1 MTLIHN
7 DGSIM
12 RIRHALAILAAAGLM
27 TSEAQAGD
35 VFSRAAEK
43 LRISGYTQA
52 RYAYWD
58 NVPDNLVNSGFFVT
72 RARIKWKAELTRQAW
87 WMMEIDFVSSR
98 MVKDAIVAVD
108 VSRLLTIQAGQF
120 KRPISQEEM
129 FSSSAVP
136 VINRG
141 LTNRVATRVLG
152 YIGRSQGLMAVVG
165 NPKHPYQ
172 ASLGI
177 FSGAG
182 EADVSIGD
190 ELFEQQT
197 DLSNRGKDVVGRLAG
212 HFGRDTRVRIATGG
226 STRNVGGNYTDT
238 AGVDHRSRTFIAW
251 GADTRI
257 VNGPWSIWAEALLGD
272 NWSDFTDTMTV
283 FSAPTFLGWQ
293 IAANWHKKVGGDE
306 SLITA
311 VQPEARY
318 DALDPNLDTGN
329 DALSLVTGGISL
341 FFGELMRWR
350 TNVEWHTY
358 QDDRPNETR
367 FISELQAKI

>member
-1 MTLIHN
+1 
-7 DGSIM
+7 M
-12 RIRHALAILAAAGLM
+12 RIKHVLAILAAAGLM

-43 LRISGYTQA
+43 LRVSGYTQA
-52 RYAYWD
+52 RYTYWD
-58 NVPDNLVNSGFFVT
+58 NVPDNLVNNGFFVS

-98 MVKDAIVAVD
+98 MIKDAIVAVD

-182 EADVSIGD
+182 EADVSSGD

-212 HFGRDTRVRIATGG
+212 HFGKDTRVRIAAGG

-238 AGVDHRSRTFIAW
+238 AGVLHRSRTFVAW
-251 GADTRI
+251 GADTQI
-257 VNGPWSIWAEALLGD
+257 KSGPWSFWAEVLAGD
-272 NWSDFTDTMTV
+272 NWSGFTDALSS
-283 FSAPTFLGWQ
+283 FSAPTFVGWQ
-293 IAANWHKKVGGDE
+293 FAVNWHRKIGGDE
-306 SLITA
+306 PLITA

-318 DALDPNLDTGN
+318 DVLDPNLDIGN
-329 DALSLVTGGISL
+329 DAVSLVTGGISL

-350 TNVEWHTY
+350 TNVEWHMY

-367 FISELQAKI
+367 FISELQARI